1 MAASQP
7 PKKRAPGGGRKR
19 FQPDEKQRLTVS
31 IMAACGM
38 PHAEIAR
45 QIINPDTGLPISE
58 PTLRSAFRADLDS
71 GKARATALV
80 AQSLFKKATGEGKGA
95 VAAAIFWLKTQGRW
109 KEAPQQV
116 ELTGKDGGPVE
127 QKTTVVDE
135 QQIKAA
141 VAKLEGE
148 Y

>member
-1 MAASQP
+1 
-7 PKKRAPGGGRKR
+7 
-19 FQPDEKQRLTVS
+19 
-31 IMAACGM
+31 MAACGM

-95 VAAAIFWLKTQGRW
+95 VAAAIFWLKTQARW
-109 KEAPQQV
+109 NESPQRV
-116 ELTGKDGGPVE
+116 ELTGKDGGPIKHQRDVADL
-127 QKTTVVDE
+127 TDE
-135 QQIKAA
+135 ELAA
-141 VAKLEGE
+141 ELAKYGIET
-148 Y
+148 